1 MCPRNVSDTTQ
12 TSYIQVHPLLFLAEF
27 QFYEGQRFL
36 TFWVRT
42 CGMLR
47 RLILTRQG
55 SSARLFGKLG
65 FIFSESA
72 VPGFRIFWL
81 ISWGGGHL
89 QDCVRRIQAQAHR
102 APRLFSSSTGAIC
115 TKIGQCHV
123 WPGGAGQGGPTV
135 TPATTGGLRKHHDVT
150 RKENILKVL
159 ILLLLL
165 WESLIL

>member
-1 MCPRNVSDTTQ
+1 MCRIRRRLLTQ
-12 TSYIQVHPLLFLAEF
+12 TSILLFLAVF

-42 CGMLR
+42 CGKLR

-55 SSARLFGKLG
+55 SSAQPVSSFWQIRVHLPVCF
-65 FIFSESA
+65 A

-135 TPATTGGLRKHHDVT
+135 TPATTGGFRKHHNVT
-150 RKENILKVL
+150 RKENINSV
-159 ILLLLL
+159 
-165 WESLIL
+165 WTQPSLTNVPQEL